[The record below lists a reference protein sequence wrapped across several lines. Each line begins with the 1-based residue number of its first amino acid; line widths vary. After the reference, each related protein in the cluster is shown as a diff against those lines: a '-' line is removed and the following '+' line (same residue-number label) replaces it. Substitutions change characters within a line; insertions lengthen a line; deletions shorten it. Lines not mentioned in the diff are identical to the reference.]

1 MQPLTAVGSTL
12 GPRFGRTA
20 LELRR
25 CAVGVGLA
33 WTRVPVSQGGQH
45 RAWGSHTVTGPWFGT
60 QIGFWGSKTYFFH
73 LLQKKPK
80 YRTRHRFWSPE
91 SHPNCYWRQV
101 GSFVDTPWR
110 RHSRVHPCSA
120 RALWGIILKTA
131 KVSEKLCFHSQKT
144 SHFEK
149 QWWPPVLTTPS
160 AFPHTMLLK
169 QTAHRFRLLPSVCA
183 VLCMDVQLT
192 ASSWGPSL

>member
-1 MQPLTAVGSTL
+1 MCSRCMPCRDTC
-12 GPRFGRTA
+12 A
-20 LELRR
+20 LESGRPAPR
-25 CAVGVGLA
+25 VGLTYRDRPMV
-33 WTRVPVSQGGQH
+33 WHKNR
-45 RAWGSHTVTGPWFGT
+45 
-60 QIGFWGSKTYFFH
+60 FWGKKLIKNLFFP
-73 LLQKKPK
+73 LVAEKPK
-80 YRTRHRFWSPE
+80 HRTRHRFWSPE
-91 SHPNCYWRQV
+91 SHPNCYWRQL

-110 RHSRVHPCSA
+110 RDSRVHPCSA
-120 RALWGIILKTA
+120 RALWGIILRTA
-131 KVSEKLCFHSQKT
+131 SVSEKLCFHSQKT

-192 ASSWGPSL
+192 TSSWGPWL